1 MKQDTTQILGN
12 YRHLVNKLVYIKQS
26 SNYMEV
32 RKKILNELLRFKFDF
47 MNGTVNT
54 SSYKESFKLVRSYP
68 ENTFDICTN
77 EMWRISI
84 NKDSIEDL
92 VLFLK
97 SEGLNV
103 DEYKTTC
110 EGGEESLARRGR

>member
-77 EMWRISI
+77 AFI
-84 NKDSIEDL
+84 N
-92 VLFLK
+92 
-97 SEGLNV
+97 
-103 DEYKTTC
+103 
-110 EGGEESLARRGR
+110 A

>member
-97 SEGLNV
+97 SEGLSV
-103 DEYKTTC
+103 DEHKTTS
-110 EGGEESLARRGR
+110 EGGKKSLA

>member
-97 SEGLNV
+97 SEGLSV
-103 DEYKTTC
+103 DEYKTTS
-110 EGGEESLARRGR
+110 EGGKKSLA

>member
-1 MKQDTTQILGN
+1 MKQDPIQVLSN
-12 YRHLVNKLVYIKQS
+12 YRHLVNKLVYIKYS
-26 SNYMEV
+26 SDYMEV
-32 RKKILNELLRFKFDF
+32 RKKILNELLRLKSDY

-97 SEGLNV
+97 SEGLNI
-103 DEYKTTC
+103 DEYESLCQSSKKSLV
-110 EGGEESLARRGR
+110 GGE

>member
-97 SEGLNV
+97 SEGLSV
-103 DEYKTTC
+103 DGYKTTC
-110 EGGEESLARRGR
+110 EGGKKSLA